1 MIDEKLQ
8 EKLLSVFGKKINRI
22 INNVLTDTL
31 IK

>member
-1 MIDEKLQ
+1 MINEKLQ
-8 EKLLSVFGKKINRI
+8 EKLLSVFDKKINKI

>member
-1 MIDEKLQ
+1 MLNEKLQ